1 MMNIEDTWGAY
12 HVASKRRVVHGCT
25 MMGRGFIRASRFLP
39 TTRRERALAAKL
51 DHTRVSL
58 AAMAEV
64 VRTFSA
70 LEDARAHL
78 AVKAARERCGGV
90 TEGVAG
96 DPALWSTV
104 AMDME
109 SAAARS
115 KGTSEL
121 LDRVTEALERLAA
134 SLRDT

>member
-1 MMNIEDTWGAY
+1 MI
-12 HVASKRRVVHGCT
+12 
-25 MMGRGFIRASRFLP
+25 GRGFVRASRLLP

-51 DHTRVSL
+51 DRTRASL

-70 LEDARAHL
+70 LEDARAHP
-78 AVKAARERCGGV
+78 ATGAACKHCGG
-90 TEGVAG
+90 EDVAE
-96 DPALWSTV
+96 DPALAGTV
-104 AMDME
+104 ATHTD
-109 SAAARS
+109 SAAAQS
-115 KGTSEL
+115 KRTAEL